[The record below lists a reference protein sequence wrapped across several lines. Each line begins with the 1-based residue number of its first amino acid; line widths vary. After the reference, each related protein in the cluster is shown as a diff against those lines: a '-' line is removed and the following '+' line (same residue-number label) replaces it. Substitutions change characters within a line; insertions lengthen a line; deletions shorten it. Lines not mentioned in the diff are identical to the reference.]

1 MKKTL
6 CAMLVLVLHAVTV
19 NAQMKMFI
27 NRTDGSVDSLLLSQ
41 IKNISFRTGKTS
53 ILSPELIAYY
63 PFSGN
68 TQDSSGYGNDGT
80 NSGAVLTA
88 DRFGKNNSAYMFNG
102 SASIRIPELFPDSC
116 KAFTVAAWVKLNI
129 KDSNNYHLVLYKG
142 TLQGEAALGITYGKL
157 HFKVNLHVPGTA
169 VSTQNWYSAEIPD
182 TLKANVYYFLV
193 GRYTKGKIVEFLI
206 DGRTVAST
214 AIPDLNLCYN
224 PGGTYSVI
232 GTHGHPVIAPEC
244 YWNGVIDDVR
254 IYNRALSDEEVQ
266 SLFHERGWQGN

>member
-88 DRFGKNNSAYMFNG
+88 DRFGKNNSAYM
-102 SASIRIPELFPDSC
+102 S
-116 KAFTVAAWVKLNI
+116 
-129 KDSNNYHLVLYKG
+129 VL
-142 TLQGEAALGITYGKL
+142 Q
-157 HFKVNLHVPGTA
+157 
-169 VSTQNWYSAEIPD
+169 
-182 TLKANVYYFLV
+182 
-193 GRYTKGKIVEFLI
+193 
-206 DGRTVAST
+206 
-214 AIPDLNLCYN
+214 
-224 PGGTYSVI
+224 
-232 GTHGHPVIAPEC
+232 
-244 YWNGVIDDVR
+244 
-254 IYNRALSDEEVQ
+254 
-266 SLFHERGWQGN
+266 